1 MKKLLLIGTA
11 AVAGIFS
18 VALLQGQAPAGV
30 AKAPAKAAAKTATVA
45 AKAGPSE
52 AQKFITQYCVG
63 CHSQAAKTA
72 TNPIIKEAARHI
84 TLDDLDVDHV
94 EKHPEEWEKVVRKVR
109 AGMMPPSGLPRPP
122 AARFEAWMSGLENA
136 LDRTT
141 ERRLPPPGLHRL
153 NRTEYANVIKDLLDI
168 EINPAQYLPSDD
180 STRGFDN
187 VAAGLTISPALLEGY
202 VSAAGKISRVALG
215 SVTTAVSHTYRV
227 PEDTSQDYHIEGM
240 PFGTR
245 GGIIQEH
252 EFPADGEYT
261 IEITPISKGN
271 MGNTNPFGEIPGEK
285 LKVLIDGE
293 EKKVFNWDTDRGRG
307 EGTFKV
313 TVPVSAGRHTVVVT
327 FLATNDAP
335 GTDLNRHFLRSSLET
350 GGLPGFRFFPHVGKV
365 VIDGPFKAAGAK
377 DTAAR
382 KKLFVC
388 SPASAAQET
397 ACAQQIVNTLARR
410 AYRRPITA
418 RDTETLMGF
427 YQRGKNEGGTFDAGI
442 EMALRRVLSDPEFVF
457 RREVEPATLAPG
469 KTYRIS
475 DIELASRLS
484 FFIWSSIPDDE
495 LMKIAQGGTLRQPA
509 VLEAQV
515 RRMLKDSRSTAL
527 VENFAGQ
534 WLSIRALQSQV
545 PVAGMF
551 PDFDDNLRYAMR
563 KEMEMF
569 VSSMIQNDRPVTELL
584 DANYT
589 FVNERLAKHYGIRNV
604 YGSYFRRVELPA
616 ELSYRRGLLG
626 KALLMTTSSMPNR
639 TSPVQRGKTILQ
651 TFLGVEPP
659 APPPNVEVNLQ
670 ASADDR
676 NAPPS
681 MRQQLE
687 LHRKNE
693 PCATCHKIMDPIGF
707 SLENFDAVGA
717 WRTMDGAT
725 PVDAT
730 GVLVDGT
737 PLKGPNELRGALV
750 KYSPQFVRVTVEKMM
765 IYALG
770 RGTEYYDM
778 PLIRQIVKSSAV
790 NNYKFSSIVL
800 AVVKSDPFQMNQKLV
815 TDAKTVER
823 AER

>member
-1 MKKLLLIGTA
+1 MKKLLLVSSII
-11 AVAGIFS
+11 VAGIL
-18 VALLQGQAPAGV
+18 ALSLGVQGQAPAPAKGK
-30 AKAPAKAAAKTATVA
+30 AKATA
-45 AKAGPSE
+45 SE
-52 AQKFITQYCVG
+52 ARTFLNQYCIG
-63 CHSQAAKTA
+63 CHSQSAKNA
-72 TNPIIKEAARHI
+72 TNPVIKEAARHL
-84 TLDDLDVDHV
+84 TLDDLDIDHV
-94 EKHPEEWEKVVRKVR
+94 EQHPEKWELVVRKVR

-122 AARFEAWMSGLENA
+122 VARFEAFMTNLENS

-141 ERRLPPPGLHRL
+141 AKQLPPPGLHRL

-168 EINPAQYLPSDD
+168 EINPSLYLPSDD

-187 VAAGLTISPALLEGY
+187 VAAGLSISPALLEGY

-215 SVTTAVSHTYRV
+215 SVTTAVSTTYRV

-245 GGIIQEH
+245 GGIITDH
-252 EFPADGEYT
+252 EFPTDGEYSV
-261 IEITPISKGN
+261 EITPISKGN
-271 MGNTNPFGEIPGEK
+271 MGNTNPFGEIPNEK
-285 LKVLIDGE
+285 LQVLLDGE
-293 EKKVFNWDTDRGRG
+293 RVKVFNWDTDRSRG

-313 TVPVSAGRHTVVVT
+313 TFPVKAGRHSVVVT

-388 SPASAAQET
+388 TPTSAAQET
-397 ACAQQIVNTLARR
+397 ACATQIINALARK
-410 AYRRPITA
+410 AYRRPVTSK
-418 RDTETLMGF
+418 DTETLLGF
-427 YQRGKNEGGTFDAGI
+427 YQRGRNEGGNFDAGV
-442 EMALRRVLSDPEFVF
+442 EMALRRVLSDPEFIF
-457 RREVEPATLAPG
+457 RREQEPAGIAPG

-484 FFIWSSIPDDE
+484 FFIWSSIPDE
-495 LMKIAQGGTLRQPA
+495 PLLKVAQSGTLRQPA

-515 RRMLKDSRSTAL
+515 RRMLKDPRSSAL

-534 WLSIRALQSQV
+534 WLSIRAIQTQV

-569 VSSMIQNDRPVTELL
+569 VTSMIQTDRPVTELL

-589 FVNERLAKHYGIRNV
+589 FVNERLAKHYGIPNV

-616 ELSYRRGLLG
+616 NLSYRRGLLG
-626 KALLMTTSSMPNR
+626 KGLLMTISSMPNR
-639 TSPVQRGKTILQ
+639 TSPVQRGKTVLQ

-659 APPPNVEVNLQ
+659 APPPNVEVNLL

-687 LHRKNE
+687 MHRKNE

-717 WRTMDGAT
+717 WREMDGAAK
-725 PVDAT
+725 VDAN

-737 PLKGPNELRGALV
+737 VLKGPNELRGALV
-750 KYSPQFVRVTVEKMM
+750 KYSPQFVRVATEKML

-778 PLIRQIVKSSAV
+778 PLVRQIVKSAAL
-790 NNYKFSSIVL
+790 NNYKFSSLVL
-800 AVVKSDPFQMNQKLV
+800 AVVKSEPFQMNQKLV
-815 TDAKTVER
+815 SENKTVETASR
-823 AER
+823 